1 MKTGPG
7 TYRYGTP
14 RTPGEG
20 LRIGVARYV
29 PRGVRRED
37 WKKKGYFDLWL
48 PLLAPSAGLVK
59 EYLHDKITRPIFV
72 RRYRTE
78 MRKPECRQVI
88 DFLAGLSQSVPFSV
102 GCYCEDESHCHR
114 SVLHELICQSR
125 SAKEARPGKARAIE
139 SCASVE
145 RYASPVCYA
154 QWEENEE

>member
-7 TYRYGTP
+7 TYRYGTK
-14 RTPGEG
+14 RARGEG
-20 LRIGVARYV
+20 LRIGVAHYV

-37 WKKKGYFDLWL
+37 WKKRGYFDLWL

-59 EYLHDKITRPIFV
+59 EYLGGKIAWPVFA
-72 RRYRTE
+72 RRYRME

-88 DFLAGLSQSVPFSV
+88 DFLAGLAQTVPYSI
-102 GCYCEDESHCHR
+102 GCYCEDESRCHR
-114 SVLHELICQSR
+114 SVLHQLIGHSR
-125 SAKEARPGKARAIE
+125 SAKQARSGKTRKLE

-154 QWEENEE
+154 QWAQES